1 MLTLQ
6 DVIKI
11 QADEKKYL
19 QDIKER
25 LANTSNKIDALF
37 VNPKSILRFKEKQT
51 MDGHKRMRYNILN
64 EEYALTCKQIEKQEI
79 LLAYIDEHIANIKKA
94 IAYNYYV
101 EELQRRPKMLNKP
114 LHYKRIREALND
126 IYYNMPEDIK
136 IWFYDLQFRYNNGY
150 KCHDDLTTYNYKE
163 DSSRIDSK
171 KLKKIEIEILDP
183 IEIFN
188 NNYDTYYKI
197 FEILQDSYNKISAL
211 EKTLVNAETMQY
223 NKGSML
229 YQIECANRYL
239 PLTICREFKRGE

>member
-25 LANTSNKIDALF
+25 LANISSKIDALF
-37 VNPKSILRFKEKQT
+37 VNPKGVLRFKEKQA
-51 MDGHKRMRYNILN
+51 MSENKRAQYNTLN

-79 LLAYIDEHIANIKKA
+79 LLVYIYKHIANIKKA
-94 IAYNYYV
+94 TAYNYYV

-114 LHYKRIREALND
+114 LYYRRIRKALKD
-126 IYYNMPEDIK
+126 IYDNMSEDIK
-136 IWFYDLQFRYNNGY
+136 IWFYDLQFTYNNGY
-150 KCHDDLTTYNYKE
+150 KCYNDLTTYNYEK
-163 DSSRIDSK
+163 DFSYIDSE

-183 IEIFN
+183 KEIFN

-223 NKGSML
+223 NRGSML